1 MQIIKANRLLNAF
14 KYSRVIDLVYIGV
27 FRPFDFNSHF
37 QEQISNPDLSCSR
50 LPSLCGDI
58 KITACHNPK
67 FVL

>member
-14 KYSRVIDLVYIGV
+14 KYSRVIGV